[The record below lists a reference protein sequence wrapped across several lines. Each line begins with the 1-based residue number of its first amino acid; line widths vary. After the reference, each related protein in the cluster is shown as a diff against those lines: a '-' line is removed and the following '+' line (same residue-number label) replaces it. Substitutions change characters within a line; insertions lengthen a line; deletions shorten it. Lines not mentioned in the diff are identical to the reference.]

1 MRTSAQPL
9 RAVAIHIQVTHLVP
23 RPLSEIRQIQL
34 RYSCYRM
41 LQRSA
46 IQRIQYTARC
56 TPRPHLAT
64 CGHAS
69 PWRELDQPSVLGGWS
84 MAWRRGVRT
93 PHNTHHSPGTLMI
106 SSGLVYFHS
115 KTPLSLGAHELRLS
129 GKCPG
134 VSATTKLII
143 SALVLSL
150 HLRPRDRLNGGIHP
164 RHYQMAP
171 TVNPES
177 VDNWIESRADVPPQS
192 SVLRGSVDRA
202 GVCIAV
208 HFNFLCRNVSSHQR
222 IFLLSKKI
230 MPSI

>member
-1 MRTSAQPL
+1 MPDTCTWLYNVTNKSSTSNMLARSEAVRIAVSGRDSGCRPSRKCQGGGEPYISTTVAQRGREKP
-9 RAVAIHIQVTHLVP
+9 P
-23 RPLSEIRQIQL
+23 PCSE
-34 RYSCYRM
+34 
-41 LQRSA
+41 A
-46 IQRIQYTARC
+46 
-56 TPRPHLAT
+56 
-64 CGHAS
+64 
-69 PWRELDQPSVLGGWS
+69 
-84 MAWRRGVRT
+84 
-93 PHNTHHSPGTLMI
+93 NSPGVSTGGA
-106 SSGLVYFHS
+106 SGR
-115 KTPLSLGAHELRLS
+115 HELRLS
-129 GKCPG
+129 
-134 VSATTKLII
+134 ATIKLII